1 MLSCSGT
8 MDYKLMAEAGLVC
21 GQDPATAVLLRLGT
35 NDTPCYIRYSGQK
48 LFYNSMKLYFMTL
61 VLNE

>member
-8 MDYKLMAEAGLVC
+8 MDYKLLAEAGLVC

-35 NDTPCYIRYSGQK
+35 NDTRCILRIVDRNCFIIP
-48 LFYNSMKLYFMTL
+48 
-61 VLNE
+61 